1 MRIAFIGTVQFSRR
15 ALEHVLTLADAE
27 VVGVVARSASPFN
40 ADFSPLAPIAR
51 EHGIPCALADDL
63 APDELAPWLAQRQP
77 EVVYCF
83 GWSSLLKRDVLDVPS
98 LGVIGFHPAEL
109 PHNRGRHP
117 LIWALALGLERTAA
131 TFFYMDEG
139 ADSGDILSQRS
150 VSIDQTD
157 DAASLYEKVTTVAL
171 AQISEFT
178 AQLAHGRAPRTP
190 QDQARA
196 HYWRKRDAQDGR
208 VDWRMSSVSIYNL
221 VRALTHPYVGADF
234 TLNGQAVKLWRV
246 APVEEAPDNYEP
258 GRVLGLRERELVVKT
273 GDGAIRLI
281 DHEIDVLP
289 PVGSYLR

>member
-1 MRIAFIGTVQFSRR
+1 VRIAFIGTVQFSRR
-15 ALEHVLTLADAE
+15 ALEQVLTLPEAE
-27 VVGVVARSASPFN
+27 IVGVVTRSASPFN
-40 ADFSPLAPIAR
+40 ADFAPLAPIAR

-63 APDELAPWLAQRQP
+63 SPDEVAPWLARSQP
-77 EVVYCF
+77 EVAYCF

-109 PHNRGRHP
+109 PQNRGRHP
-117 LIWALALGLERTAA
+117 LIWALVLGLERTAA

-139 ADSGDILSQRS
+139 ADTGDILSQRS
-150 VSIDQTD
+150 VSIDPTD

-178 AQLAHGRAPRTP
+178 AQLANGTAPRTP
-190 QDQARA
+190 QDHSRA

-208 VDWRMSSVSIYNL
+208 VDWRMSSAAIYNL
-221 VRALTHPYVGADF
+221 VRALTRPYPGADF
-234 TLNGQAVKLWRV
+234 TLNGKAVKLWRV
-246 APVEEAPDNYEP
+246 APVDGAPDNYEP
-258 GRVLGLRERELVVKT
+258 GRVLGLTERELVVKT

-281 DHEIDVLP
+281 DHEIEVLP